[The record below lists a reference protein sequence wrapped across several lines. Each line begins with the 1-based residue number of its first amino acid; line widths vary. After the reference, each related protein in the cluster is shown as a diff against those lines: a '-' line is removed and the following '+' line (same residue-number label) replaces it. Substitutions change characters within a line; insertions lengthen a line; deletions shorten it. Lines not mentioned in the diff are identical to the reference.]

1 MDRFCLFLRI
11 YLDLVFKMVLDHIRF
26 YWIILTT
33 PNLSNL
39 PNLIVEFCENAM
51 EQIEHIELLFS
62 NNYNQLIQMDRHL
75 NAELKSIAFMILI
88 ISLIF
93 LIAYLILN
101 FLKTCLIIFI
111 FSSLIGILYAN
122 DIQLS

>member
-11 YLDLVFKMVLDHIRF
+11 YLELVFNMVLDRIRF

-33 PNLSNL
+33 PNLQ
-39 PNLIVEFCENAM
+39 NLIVEFCENAM
-51 EQIEHIELLFS
+51 EQIEQIELLFS
-62 NNYNQLIQMDRHL
+62 NNYNQLDEMDRHL
-75 NAELKSIAFMILI
+75 NADLKSIAFMILI
-88 ISLIF
+88 IVLIF

-111 FSSLIGILYAN
+111 VSSLIGILYAN
-122 DIQLS
+122 DIQLN

>member
-11 YLDLVFKMVLDHIRF
+11 YLDLVFNMLLDHIRF

-33 PNLSNL
+33 PNL

-51 EQIEHIELLFS
+51 EQIDHIELLFS
-62 NNYNQLIQMDRHL
+62 NNYNQLNEMDRRL

-88 ISLIF
+88 IILIF

-101 FLKTCLIIFI
+101 FLRVCLIIFI
-111 FSSLIGILYAN
+111 VSSLIGILYAN
-122 DIQLS
+122 DIQLN